1 MAVPF
6 SLPGRR
12 TSHQSLRCIR
22 SIRGAAISTLCGG
35 CPSPCNESENDVM
48 SESLPPVINQPSP
61 ASAQTIPGQIPA
73 VQTLGLTRTYG
84 TMMALNALDLTVQQG
99 DLFGFIGSNGAG
111 KTTTL
116 RILATFLAPTA
127 GQALVLGHD
136 VGRDAD
142 AVRHVIGYMPDFF
155 GVYKDMEVTEYL
167 DFFGACYKIP
177 TAQREKTVND
187 VLELVG
193 LSEKKGALIG
203 ALSRGMQQRLG
214 LARVLIHD
222 PQLLLL
228 DEPAS
233 GLDPRARIEMMAILQ
248 ELQRLGKTIII
259 SSHILSE
266 LQTLC
271 NRVAIIEK
279 GKLIYSGPVQGVRD
293 QMAQGRVVW
302 VRVSSDQPHAI
313 QLLKTRPEVS
323 EVSTVDGEIK
333 ITLSNHDIDHS
344 IIADVLVR
352 GGARLI
358 ELREDEIGLEEVFMR
373 VTRGETQ

>member
-1 MAVPF
+1 M
-6 SLPGRR
+6 LGY
-12 TSHQSLRCIR
+12 
-22 SIRGAAISTLCGG
+22 
-35 CPSPCNESENDVM
+35 DV
-48 SESLPPVINQPSP
+48 VKQ
-61 ASAQTIPGQIPA
+61 
-73 VQTLGLTRTYG
+73 
-84 TMMALNALDLTVQQG
+84 
-99 DLFGFIGSNGAG
+99 
-111 KTTTL
+111 
-116 RILATFLAPTA
+116 
-127 GQALVLGHD
+127 
-136 VGRDAD
+136 AD

-177 TAQREKTVND
+177 TLKREKTVSD

-293 QMAQGRVVW
+293 QMASGLIYW
-302 VRVSSDQPHAI
+302 VTVPGDSSKAI
-313 QLLKTRPEVS
+313 ELLKSRAEVADA
-323 EVSTVDGEIK
+323 VAVDGQVK
-333 ITLSNHDIDHS
+333 VTFTTHDIDPGFLPET
-344 IIADVLVR
+344 LVH
-352 GGARLI
+352 GGVKFTGLW
-358 ELREDEIGLEEVFMR
+358 EDELGLEEVFLR

>member
-1 MAVPF
+1 ME
-6 SLPGRR
+6 
-12 TSHQSLRCIR
+12 T
-22 SIRGAAISTLCGG
+22 T
-35 CPSPCNESENDVM
+35 
-48 SESLPPVINQPSP
+48 
-61 ASAQTIPGQIPA
+61 PA
-73 VQTLGLTRTYG
+73 VQTLELTRQYG
-84 TMMALNALDLTVQQG
+84 EMVAVDRLNLTVNRA

-116 RILATFLAPTA
+116 RILATFLAPTSGTA
-127 GQALVLGHD
+127 TVMGHD
-136 VGRDAD
+136 VVKDAD

-177 TAQREKTVND
+177 ARQREKTVND

-193 LSEKKGALIG
+193 LTEKRGAIIG

-222 PQLLLL
+222 PQVLLL

-271 NRVAIIEK
+271 NRVAIIER
-279 GKLIYSGPVQGVRD
+279 GRLIYSGPVQGVRD

-302 VRVSSDQPHAI
+302 VKVSSDPARAQEI
-313 QLLKTRPEVS
+313 LKSQPEVA
-323 EVSTVDGEIK
+323 EVAAVDGSLK
-333 ITLSNHDIDHS
+333 VTLASHDTDHS
-344 IIADVLVR
+344 IVADVLVR
-352 GGARLI
+352 GGARLV
-358 ELREDEIGLEEVFMR
+358 ELREDELGLEEVFLR

>member
-1 MAVPF
+1 MPTAPPP
-6 SLPGRR
+6 LNN
-12 TSHQSLRCIR
+12 
-22 SIRGAAISTLCGG
+22 ST
-35 CPSPCNESENDVM
+35 
-48 SESLPPVINQPSP
+48 
-61 ASAQTIPGQIPA
+61 AA
-73 VQTLGLTRTYG
+73 VQTFALTRVYG
-84 TMMALNALDLTVQQG
+84 SMIALNALNLTVNRG

-116 RILATFLAPTA
+116 RILATFLAPSSGTA
-127 GQALVLGHD
+127 QVLGHD
-136 VGRDAD
+136 VVRDAD

-177 TAQREKTVND
+177 SSQREKTVND

-222 PQLLLL
+222 PAVLLL

-293 QMAQGRVVW
+293 QMSQGRVIW
-302 VRVSSDQPHAI
+302 VRVSSDSNQAI
-313 QLLKTRPEVS
+313 ELLKVRPEIS
-323 EVSTVDGEIK
+323 EVAAVDGEIK
-333 ITLSNHDIDHS
+333 ITLASFDIDHS
-344 IIADVLVR
+344 IVAEILVH
-352 GGARLI
+352 GGVKLI

>member
-1 MAVPF
+1 MNA
-6 SLPGRR
+6 
-12 TSHQSLRCIR
+12 
-22 SIRGAAISTLCGG
+22 
-35 CPSPCNESENDVM
+35 
-48 SESLPPVINQPSP
+48 PP
-61 ASAQTIPGQIPA
+61 IPA
-73 VQTLGLTRTYG
+73 VQTLGLTRMYG
-84 TMMALNALDLTVQQG
+84 SMAALSDLNLTVNKG

-116 RILATFLAPTA
+116 RILATFLAPSAGTA
-127 GQALVLGHD
+127 SILGHD
-136 VGRDAD
+136 VVRDAD

-222 PQLLLL
+222 PALLLL

-248 ELQRLGKTIII
+248 ELQRMGKTIII

-293 QMAQGRVVW
+293 QMATGLIYW
-302 VRVSSDQPHAI
+302 VTVPGDSARAI
-313 QLLKTRPEVS
+313 ELLKGRKEVQ
-323 EVSTVDGEIK
+323 EVVPADGQLK
-333 ITLSNHDIDHS
+333 VTFANDIDPGFL
-344 IIADVLVR
+344 AEALVQ
-352 GGARLI
+352 GGVRIKGLW
-358 ELREDEIGLEEVFMR
+358 EDELGLEEVFLR

>member
-1 MAVPF
+1 MNTAD
-6 SLPGRR
+6 S
-12 TSHQSLRCIR
+12 
-22 SIRGAAISTLCGG
+22 A
-35 CPSPCNESENDVM
+35 
-48 SESLPPVINQPSP
+48 PPL
-61 ASAQTIPGQIPA
+61 PA
-73 VQTLGLTRTYG
+73 VHTIGLTRTYG
-84 TMMALNALDLTVQQG
+84 AMTALSSLDLTVMRG

-116 RILATFLAPTA
+116 RILATFLAPSAGTA
-127 GQALVLGHD
+127 KVLGHD
-136 VGRDAD
+136 VVANAD

-193 LSEKKGALIG
+193 LTEKKGALIG

-222 PQLLLL
+222 PQVLLL

-293 QMAQGRVVW
+293 QMSSGLIVW
-302 VRVSSDQPHAI
+302 VKVAAEADRAI
-313 QLLKTRPEVS
+313 ELLKTRTEVA
-323 EVSTVDGEIK
+323 EVMPVDGRIK
-333 ITLSNHDIDHS
+333 ITMVDHDTDHS
-344 IIADVLVR
+344 FVADTLVR
-352 GGARLI
+352 GGLK
-358 ELREDEIGLEEVFMR
+358 LVGLQEDELGLEEVFLR

>member
-1 MAVPF
+1 M
-6 SLPGRR
+6 
-12 TSHQSLRCIR
+12 
-22 SIRGAAISTLCGG
+22 
-35 CPSPCNESENDVM
+35 NE
-48 SESLPPVINQPSP
+48 PP
-61 ASAQTIPGQIPA
+61 IPA
-73 VQTLGLTRTYG
+73 VQTFGLTRFYG
-84 TMMALNALDLTVQQG
+84 NIAALYQLDLTVNKG

-116 RILATFLAPTA
+116 RILATFLAPSAGTA
-127 GQALVLGHD
+127 TILGHD
-136 VGRDAD
+136 VVRDAD

-193 LSEKKGALIG
+193 LSEKKGFLIG

-222 PQLLLL
+222 PRLLLL

-266 LQTLC
+266 LETIC
-271 NRVAIIEK
+271 NRVCIIER
-279 GKLIYSGPVQGVRD
+279 GALIYAGPVQGVRD
-293 QMAQGRVVW
+293 QMSSGKVVW
-302 VRVSSDQPHAI
+302 VRVTSDQQQAME
-313 QLLKTRPEVS
+313 LLKTQPQVAEVS
-323 EVSTVDGEIK
+323 AVDHEIK
-333 ITLSNHDIDHS
+333 
-344 IIADVLVR
+344 V
-352 GGARLI
+352 
-358 ELREDEIGLEEVFMR
+358 
-373 VTRGETQ
+373 

>member
-1 MAVPF
+1 M
-6 SLPGRR
+6 
-12 TSHQSLRCIR
+12 
-22 SIRGAAISTLCGG
+22 STTA
-35 CPSPCNESENDVM
+35 
-48 SESLPPVINQPSP
+48 PP
-61 ASAQTIPGQIPA
+61 IPA
-73 VQTLGLTRTYG
+73 VQTVGLTRTYG
-84 TMMALNALDLTVQQG
+84 TMTALNALDLTINRG

-116 RILATFLAPTA
+116 RILATFLTPTA
-127 GQALVLGHD
+127 GQAYVLGHD
-136 VGRDAD
+136 VVRDAD

-177 TAQREKTVND
+177 TAQREKTVGD

-248 ELQRLGKTIII
+248 ELQRMGKTIII

-279 GKLIYSGPVQGVRD
+279 GRLIYSGPVQGVRD
-293 QMAQGRVVW
+293 QMSQGRVVW
-302 VRVSSDQPHAI
+302 VRVTSDQVKAME
-313 QLLKTRPEVS
+313 LLKGRAEITEVS
-323 EVSTVDGEIK
+323 AVDGEIK
-333 ITLSNHDIDHS
+333 VTLASQD
-344 IIADVLVR
+344 
-352 GGARLI
+352 
-358 ELREDEIGLEEVFMR
+358 
-373 VTRGETQ
+373 T

>member
-1 MAVPF
+1 M
-6 SLPGRR
+6 
-12 TSHQSLRCIR
+12 
-22 SIRGAAISTLCGG
+22 ST
-35 CPSPCNESENDVM
+35 PAT
-48 SESLPPVINQPSP
+48 PPQ
-61 ASAQTIPGQIPA
+61 AA
-73 VQTLGLTRTYG
+73 VQTIGLTRTYG
-84 TMMALNALDLTVQQG
+84 QMVALNSLDLSVYKG

-116 RILATFLAPTA
+116 RILATFLTPTA
-127 GQALVLGHD
+127 GQAIVLGND
-136 VGRDAD
+136 VVRDAD

-222 PQLLLL
+222 PQVLLL

-248 ELQRLGKTIII
+248 ELQRMGKTIII

-271 NRVAIIEK
+271 NRVAIIER

-293 QMAQGRVVW
+293 QMATGRVVW
-302 VRVSSDQPHAI
+302 VRVKSEQEKAI
-313 QLLKTRPEVS
+313 EILKARVEVT
-323 EVSTVDGEIK
+323 EAVAQDGQIKVRLVD
-333 ITLSNHDIDHS
+333 HDADHS
-344 IIADVLVR
+344 IVAEALVH
-352 GGARLI
+352 GGARVL
-358 ELREDEIGLEEVFMR
+358 EVREDELGLEEVFLR

>member
-1 MAVPF
+1 MDA
-6 SLPGRR
+6 
-12 TSHQSLRCIR
+12 
-22 SIRGAAISTLCGG
+22 
-35 CPSPCNESENDVM
+35 
-48 SESLPPVINQPSP
+48 PP
-61 ASAQTIPGQIPA
+61 IPA
-73 VQTLGLTRTYG
+73 VETIGLTRFYG
-84 TMMALNALDLTVQQG
+84 TMAALHSLNLTINPG

-116 RILATFLAPTA
+116 RILATFLAPSA
-127 GQALVLGHD
+127 GAAKILGHD
-136 VGRDAD
+136 VVTQAD

-167 DFFGACYKIP
+167 DFFGACYRIP
-177 TAQREKTVND
+177 TAQREKTVLD

-193 LSEKKGALIG
+193 LSEKRGAIIG

-222 PQLLLL
+222 PKVLLL

-293 QMAQGRVVW
+293 QMSAGLIYW
-302 VRVSSDQPHAI
+302 VRPHGNPSGAVE
-313 QLLKTRPEVS
+313 LLKARPEVA
-323 EVSTVDGEIK
+323 EAAAVDGQIK
-333 ITLSNHDIDHS
+333 VTFASR
-344 IIADVLVR
+344 DVDPSFLAEALVR
-352 GGARLI
+352 GGVKFTGLW
-358 ELREDEIGLEEVFMR
+358 EDELGLEEVFLQ

>member
-1 MAVPF
+1 M
-6 SLPGRR
+6 SD
-12 TSHQSLRCIR
+12 
-22 SIRGAAISTLCGG
+22 AA
-35 CPSPCNESENDVM
+35 
-48 SESLPPVINQPSP
+48 PP
-61 ASAQTIPGQIPA
+61 IPA
-73 VQTLGLTRTYG
+73 VQTYGLTRMYG
-84 TMMALNALDLTVQQG
+84 SIAALSGLDLTVNKG

-116 RILATFLAPTA
+116 RILATFLAPSAGTA
-127 GQALVLGHD
+127 QILGHD
-136 VGRDAD
+136 VVRDAD

-193 LSEKKGALIG
+193 LSEKKGSLIG

-279 GKLIYSGPVQGVRD
+279 GKLIYSGAVQGVRD
-293 QMAQGRVVW
+293 QMSQGRVVW
-302 VRVSSDQPHAI
+302 VRVSSDQA
-313 QLLKTRPEVS
+313 QAVALLKTRPEVS
-323 EVSTVDGEIK
+323 EVVNVDGEIK
-333 ITLSNHDIDHS
+333 ITLASQDTDHS
-344 IIADVLVR
+344 IVADVLVR
-352 GGARLI
+352 GGAKLI

>member
-1 MAVPF
+1 MYGSIAAV
-6 SLPGRR
+6 SQL
-12 TSHQSLRCIR
+12 
-22 SIRGAAISTLCGG
+22 
-35 CPSPCNESENDVM
+35 E
-48 SESLPPVINQPSP
+48 
-61 ASAQTIPGQIPA
+61 
-73 VQTLGLTRTYG
+73 
-84 TMMALNALDLTVQQG
+84 LTVNKG

-116 RILATFLAPTA
+116 RILATFLAPSAGTA
-127 GQALVLGHD
+127 TIL
-136 VGRDAD
+136 GRDVVREAD
-142 AVRHVIGYMPDFF
+142 AVRHMIGYMPDFF

-177 TAQREKTVND
+177 TVQREKTVND

-193 LSEKKGALIG
+193 LTEKKGSLIG

-279 GKLIYSGPVQGVRD
+279 GRLIYSGPVQGVRD
-293 QMAQGRVVW
+293 QVSQARVMW
-302 VRVSSDQPHAI
+302 VRVSSDQTQAMA
-313 QLLKTRPEVS
+313 LLKVRKEIAEVAAVDSEIKVTLSGPEV
-323 EVSTVDGEIK
+323 E
-333 ITLSNHDIDHS
+333 HS
-344 IIADVLVR
+344 IVAEVLVQ
-352 GGARLI
+352 GGAKLV
-358 ELREDEIGLEEVFMR
+358 ELREDEVGLEEVFMR

>member
-1 MAVPF
+1 
-6 SLPGRR
+6 
-12 TSHQSLRCIR
+12 
-22 SIRGAAISTLCGG
+22 
-35 CPSPCNESENDVM
+35 M
-48 SESLPPVINQPSP
+48 SETAPPL
-61 ASAQTIPGQIPA
+61 PA
-73 VQTLGLTRTYG
+73 VHTSGLTRMYG
-84 TMMALNALDLTVQQG
+84 NIAALYDLSLTANRG

-116 RILATFLAPTA
+116 RILATFLAPSA
-127 GQALVLGHD
+127 GSAIVLGHD
-136 VGRDAD
+136 VVRDAD

-233 GLDPRARIEMMAILQ
+233 GLDPRARIEMMAVLQ
-248 ELQRLGKTIII
+248 ELQRMGKTIII

-293 QMAQGRVVW
+293 QMAAGQVYW
-302 VRVSSDQPHAI
+302 VKVATDTEQAM
-313 QLLKTRPEVS
+313 QMLKSRPEVS
-323 EVSTVDGEIK
+323 EISRVDGQMK
-333 ITLSNHDIDHS
+333 VTLTSHDTDP
-344 IIADVLVR
+344 
-352 GGARLI
+352 
-358 ELREDEIGLEEVFMR
+358 
-373 VTRGETQ
+373 

>member
-1 MAVPF
+1 MAIEAP
-6 SLPGRR
+6 PGN
-12 TSHQSLRCIR
+12 TSSP
-22 SIRGAAISTLCGG
+22 GNAGG
-35 CPSPCNESENDVM
+35 NGTAV
-48 SESLPPVINQPSP
+48 
-61 ASAQTIPGQIPA
+61 PA
-73 VQTLGLTRTYG
+73 VQTTNLTRVYG
-84 TMMALNALDLTVQQG
+84 NMVALNALTLTVNRG

-116 RILATFLAPTA
+116 RILATFLAPSGGKA
-127 GQALVLGHD
+127 EILGHD
-136 VGRDAD
+136 VVRDAD
-142 AVRHVIGYMPDFF
+142 RVRHIIGYMPDFF

-177 TAQREKTVND
+177 SVQRERTVND

-193 LSEKKGALIG
+193 LTEKKGALIG

-222 PQLLLL
+222 PAVLLL

-248 ELQRLGKTIII
+248 ELQRMGKTIII

-266 LQTLC
+266 LETLC

-293 QMAQGRVVW
+293 QMAAGRVFLVK
-302 VRVSSDQPHAI
+302 VLGDEARAVE
-313 QLLKTRPEVS
+313 LLKGRPEVNQV
-323 EVSTVDGEIK
+323 EQAEGRIK
-333 ITLSNHDIDHS
+333 VTLNDHETDPGCV
-344 IIADVLVR
+344 AETLVH
-352 GGARLI
+352 GGVKLVGLEEY
-358 ELREDEIGLEEVFMR
+358 ELGLEEVFMR

>member
-1 MAVPF
+1 MTTVP
-6 SLPGRR
+6 
-12 TSHQSLRCIR
+12 
-22 SIRGAAISTLCGG
+22 
-35 CPSPCNESENDVM
+35 
-48 SESLPPVINQPSP
+48 PPLSNGV
-61 ASAQTIPGQIPA
+61 PA
-73 VQTLGLTRTYG
+73 VQTFALTRLYG
-84 TMMALNALDLTVQQG
+84 SMIALNALNLTVNRG

-116 RILATFLAPTA
+116 RIFATFLAPSAGTA
-127 GQALVLGHD
+127 QVLGHD
-136 VGRDAD
+136 VVHDAD
-142 AVRHVIGYMPDFF
+142 AVGKVIGYMPDFF

-193 LSEKKGALIG
+193 LSEKKGSLIG

-222 PQLLLL
+222 PQVLLL

-266 LQTLC
+266 LQSLC

-293 QMAQGRVVW
+293 QMGQGRVIW
-302 VRVSSDQPHAI
+302 VRVKSDQTQVI
-313 QLLKTRPEVS
+313 ELLKGRPEIS
-323 EVSTVDGEIK
+323 EVGTVDSEIK
-333 ITLSNHDIDHS
+333 VTLAGEDVDHS
-344 IIADVLVR
+344 IVADVLVR
-352 GGARLI
+352 GGAKLA
-358 ELREDEIGLEEVFMR
+358 ELREDEI
-373 VTRGETQ
+373 

>member
-1 MAVPF
+1 VIEISGLSRKFGDKLVLNQVSLQVPR
-6 SLPGRR
+6 GRVFG
-12 TSHQSLRCIR
+12 LV
-22 SIRGAAISTLCGG
+22 GA
-35 CPSPCNESENDVM
+35 
-48 SESLPPVINQPSP
+48 
-61 ASAQTIPGQIPA
+61 
-73 VQTLGLTRTYG
+73 
-84 TMMALNALDLTVQQG
+84 
-99 DLFGFIGSNGAG
+99 NGAG

-116 RILATFLAPTA
+116 RILATFLAPSA
-127 GQALVLGHD
+127 GRAQILGYD
-136 VGRDAD
+136 VVSNAD

-177 TAQREKTVND
+177 TAQREKTVGD

-222 PQLLLL
+222 PRLLLL

-233 GLDPRARIEMMAILQ
+233 GLDPRARIEMMAVLQ

-279 GKLIYSGPVQGVRD
+279 GRLIYSGPVQGVRD
-293 QMAQGRVVW
+293 QMSQGRVVW
-302 VRVSSDQPHAI
+302 VRVASDAAKAMEM
-313 QLLKTRPEVS
+313 LKARPEVA
-323 EVSTVDGEIK
+323 EVTSMDGEIK
-333 ITLSNHDIDHS
+333 VTLTAQDTDHS
-344 IIADVLVR
+344 IVAEVLVH
-352 GGARLI
+352 GGARLL
-358 ELREDEIGLEEVFMR
+358 ELREDQIGLEEVFMR
-373 VTRGETQ
+373 VTKGETQ

>member
-1 MAVPF
+1 
-6 SLPGRR
+6 
-12 TSHQSLRCIR
+12 
-22 SIRGAAISTLCGG
+22 
-35 CPSPCNESENDVM
+35 M
-48 SESLPPVINQPSP
+48 SAPPL
-61 ASAQTIPGQIPA
+61 PA
-73 VQTLGLTRTYG
+73 VQTLGLTRSYG
-84 TMMALNALDLTVQQG
+84 SMIALNALDLTVNQG

-116 RILATFLAPTA
+116 RILATFLAPSA

-136 VGRDAD
+136 VVRDAD

-222 PQLLLL
+222 PKVLLL

-248 ELQRLGKTIII
+248 ELQRMGKTIII

-279 GKLIYSGPVQGVRD
+279 GKLIYAGPVQGVRD
-293 QMAQGRVVW
+293 QMQTGRVIW
-302 VRVSSDQPHAI
+302 VKVSSDQGQAI
-313 QLLKTRPEVS
+313 ELLKARPEVS
-323 EVSTVDGEIK
+323 QAKAEDGHIK
-333 ITLSNHDIDHS
+333 VTLTSHDIDHS
-344 IIADVLVR
+344 IIAETLVR
-352 GGARLI
+352 GGAKLI
-358 ELREDEIGLEEVFMR
+358 ELREDELGLEEVFLR

>member
-1 MAVPF
+1 MTAPVP
-6 SLPGRR
+6 P
-12 TSHQSLRCIR
+12 
-22 SIRGAAISTLCGG
+22 
-35 CPSPCNESENDVM
+35 
-48 SESLPPVINQPSP
+48 
-61 ASAQTIPGQIPA
+61 IPA
-73 VQTLGLTRTYG
+73 VQTFGLTRLYG
-84 TMMALNALDLTVQQG
+84 SLAALSGLDLTVNKG

-116 RILATFLAPTA
+116 RILATFLAPSAGTA
-127 GQALVLGHD
+127 QILGHD
-136 VGRDAD
+136 VVREAD

-177 TAQREKTVND
+177 TVQREKTVND

-222 PQLLLL
+222 PQVLLL

-248 ELQRLGKTIII
+248 ELQKMGKTIII

-266 LQTLC
+266 LETLC
-271 NRVAIIEK
+271 NQVAIIEK
-279 GKLIYSGPVQGVRD
+279 GQLIYTGPVQGVRD
-293 QMAQGRVVW
+293 QMAAGRVFLVK
-302 VRVSSDQPHAI
+302 VLGDEARAI
-313 QLLKTRPEVS
+313 ELLKARPEVNQVKQA
-323 EVSTVDGEIK
+323 EGRIK
-333 ITLSNHDIDHS
+333 VTLNDHETDPGCV
-344 IIADVLVR
+344 AETLVH
-352 GGARLI
+352 GGVKLVGLEEY
-358 ELREDEIGLEEVFMR
+358 ELGLEEVFMR

>member
-1 MAVPF
+1 MEATEATTAIPEF
-6 SLPGRR
+6 Q
-12 TSHQSLRCIR
+12 TR
-22 SIRGAAISTLCGG
+22 SA
-35 CPSPCNESENDVM
+35 
-48 SESLPPVINQPSP
+48 PPV
-61 ASAQTIPGQIPA
+61 PA
-73 VQTLGLTRTYG
+73 VQTTGLTRTYG
-84 TMMALNALDLTVQQG
+84 TMVALNSLDLTVQRG

-116 RILATFLAPTA
+116 RILATFLAPSAGTA
-127 GQALVLGHD
+127 YVLGHD
-136 VGRDAD
+136 VVRDAD

-177 TAQREKTVND
+177 SSQREKTVND

-222 PQLLLL
+222 PAVLLL

-279 GKLIYSGPVQGVRD
+279 GQLIYSGPVQGV
-293 QMAQGRVVW
+293 
-302 VRVSSDQPHAI
+302 
-313 QLLKTRPEVS
+313 
-323 EVSTVDGEIK
+323 
-333 ITLSNHDIDHS
+333 
-344 IIADVLVR
+344 
-352 GGARLI
+352 
-358 ELREDEIGLEEVFMR
+358 
-373 VTRGETQ
+373 

>member
-1 MAVPF
+1 MAIEVP
-6 SLPGRR
+6 S
-12 TSHQSLRCIR
+12 S
-22 SIRGAAISTLCGG
+22 
-35 CPSPCNESENDVM
+35 V
-48 SESLPPVINQPSP
+48 
-61 ASAQTIPGQIPA
+61 PA
-73 VQTLGLTRTYG
+73 VQATDLTRMYG
-84 TMMALNALDLTVQQG
+84 SMVALSNLTLTVNRG

-116 RILATFLAPTA
+116 RILATFLAPSSGKA
-127 GQALVLGHD
+127 EVLGHD
-136 VGRDAD
+136 VVKDAD
-142 AVRHVIGYMPDFF
+142 AVRHTIGYMPDFF

-177 TAQREKTVND
+177 SAQREKTVND

-193 LSEKKGALIG
+193 LTEKRGALIG

-293 QMAQGRVVW
+293 QM
-302 VRVSSDQPHAI
+302 
-313 QLLKTRPEVS
+313 
-323 EVSTVDGEIK
+323 
-333 ITLSNHDIDHS
+333 SNGQVYW
-344 IIADVLVR
+344 VLVSGDSAKALEILKGR
-352 GGARLI
+352 KEVQEVEPSDGQLKVTFGNDVDPTFIAEALVQGGVRIKGLW
-358 ELREDEIGLEEVFMR
+358 EDELGLEEVFLR

>member
-1 MAVPF
+1 M
-6 SLPGRR
+6 
-12 TSHQSLRCIR
+12 TE
-22 SIRGAAISTLCGG
+22 ISA
-35 CPSPCNESENDVM
+35 
-48 SESLPPVINQPSP
+48 PPV
-61 ASAQTIPGQIPA
+61 AA
-73 VQTLGLTRTYG
+73 VQTLGLTRMYG
-84 TMMALNALDLTVQQG
+84 SLAALYGLDLIVNKG

-116 RILATFLAPTA
+116 RILATFLPPSA
-127 GQALVLGHD
+127 GKAIVLGHD
-136 VGRDAD
+136 VVEQAD
-142 AVRHVIGYMPDFF
+142 AVRHIIGYMPDFF

-167 DFFGACYKIP
+167 DFFGACYRIP
-177 TAQREKTVND
+177 AGRREKTVTD

-279 GKLIYSGPVQGVRD
+279 GRLIYSGPVQGVRD
-293 QMAQGRVVW
+293 QMSQGRVVW
-302 VRVSSDQPHAI
+302 VRVSSDQNQALE
-313 QLLKTRPEVS
+313 LLKSRSEVS
-323 EVSTVDGEIK
+323 EVTTVDGEIK
-333 ITLSNHDIDHS
+333 ITLANHEIDHS
-344 IIADVLVR
+344 IVADVLVR
-352 GGARLI
+352 GGSKLI
-358 ELREDEIGLEEVFMR
+358 ELREDVIGLEEVFMR

>member
-1 MAVPF
+1 MA
-6 SLPGRR
+6 
-12 TSHQSLRCIR
+12 
-22 SIRGAAISTLCGG
+22 
-35 CPSPCNESENDVM
+35 NDTQNGV
-48 SESLPPVINQPSP
+48 
-61 ASAQTIPGQIPA
+61 PA
-73 VQTLGLTRTYG
+73 VQTNSLTRVYG
-84 TMMALNALDLTVQQG
+84 NMVALNALTLTVNRG

-116 RILATFLAPTA
+116 RILATFLAPSGGTA
-127 GQALVLGHD
+127 QVLGHD
-136 VGRDAD
+136 VVQDAD
-142 AVRHVIGYMPDFF
+142 RVRHIIGYMPDFF

-177 TAQREKTVND
+177 AAQREKTVND

-193 LSEKKGALIG
+193 LTEKKGALIG

-248 ELQRLGKTIII
+248 ELQRMGKTIII

-293 QMAQGRVVW
+293 QMGSGHVYWIKVGDETAK
-302 VRVSSDQPHAI
+302 AME
-313 QLLKTRPEVS
+313 LLKTRPEVS
-323 EVSTVDGEIK
+323 EVEQVDGQVK
-333 ITLSNHDIDHS
+333 VTL
-344 IIADVLVR
+344 ADLDADPAVLADTLVR
-352 GGARLI
+352 GGVP
-358 ELREDEIGLEEVFMR
+358 LRGLWEDEIGLEEVFMR

>member
-1 MAVPF
+1 
-6 SLPGRR
+6 
-12 TSHQSLRCIR
+12 
-22 SIRGAAISTLCGG
+22 
-35 CPSPCNESENDVM
+35 M
-48 SESLPPVINQPSP
+48 SNNSAPP
-61 ASAQTIPGQIPA
+61 IPA
-73 VQTLGLTRTYG
+73 VQTFGLTRLYG
-84 TMMALNALDLTVQQG
+84 NITALDRLDLTVNKG

-116 RILATFLAPTA
+116 RILATFLAPSAGTA
-127 GQALVLGHD
+127 QIL
-136 VGRDAD
+136 GRDLLREAD

-193 LSEKKGALIG
+193 LTEKKGALIG

-279 GKLIYSGPVQGVRD
+279 GRLIYSGAVQGVRD
-293 QMAQGRVVW
+293 QVSQGQVVW
-302 VRVSSDQPHAI
+302 VRVSSEQSQAI
-313 QLLKTRPEVS
+313 DLLKARKEIAEVAPA
-323 EVSTVDGEIK
+323 DGEIK
-333 ITLSNHDIDHS
+333 VTLAGPDIEHS
-344 IIADVLVR
+344 IVADILVH
-352 GGARLI
+352 GGAKLI
-358 ELREDEIGLEEVFMR
+358 ELREDEVGLEEVFMR

>member
-1 MAVPF
+1 M
-6 SLPGRR
+6 
-12 TSHQSLRCIR
+12 T
-22 SIRGAAISTLCGG
+22 
-35 CPSPCNESENDVM
+35 E
-48 SESLPPVINQPSP
+48 PP
-61 ASAQTIPGQIPA
+61 IPA
-73 VQTLGLTRTYG
+73 VQTFGLTRMYG
-84 TMMALNALDLTVQQG
+84 NIAALSGLDLTVHKG

-116 RILATFLAPTA
+116 RILATFLTPTA
-127 GQALVLGHD
+127 GRAVVLGHD
-136 VGRDAD
+136 VVQQAD

-193 LSEKKGALIG
+193 LSEKRGALIG

-279 GKLIYSGPVQGVRD
+279 GRLIYSGPVQGVRD
-293 QMAQGRVVW
+293 QMSQGRVVW
-302 VRVSSDQPHAI
+302 VRVSTDQIRAI
-313 QLLKTRPEVS
+313 ELLKSRPEVS
-323 EVSTVDGEIK
+323 DASAVDGEIK
-333 ITLSNHDIDHS
+333 VTLAENDVDHS
-344 IIADVLVR
+344 IVADTLVR
-352 GGARLI
+352 GGAKLI

>member
-1 MAVPF
+1 MNSA
-6 SLPGRR
+6 
-12 TSHQSLRCIR
+12 
-22 SIRGAAISTLCGG
+22 
-35 CPSPCNESENDVM
+35 
-48 SESLPPVINQPSP
+48 PP
-61 ASAQTIPGQIPA
+61 IPA
-73 VQTLGLTRTYG
+73 VQTFGLTRMYG
-84 TMMALNALDLTVQQG
+84 NTTALLDLNLTVNRG

-116 RILATFLAPTA
+116 RILATFLAPSAGTA
-127 GQALVLGHD
+127 QILGHD
-136 VGRDAD
+136 VVRQAD

-193 LSEKKGALIG
+193 LSERKGALIG

-233 GLDPRARIEMMAILQ
+233 GLDPRARIEMMEILR
-248 ELQRLGKTIII
+248 ELKRLGKTIII

-266 LQTLC
+266 LETIC

-279 GKLIYSGPVQGVRD
+279 GKLIYAGPVQGVRD
-293 QMAQGRVVW
+293 QMSSGRVIW
-302 VRVSSDQPHAI
+302 VRGSSDAEHAI
-313 QLLKTRPEVS
+313 GLLRARS
-323 EVSTVDGEIK
+323 EVTEAVVMDGRLK
-333 ITLSNHDIDHS
+333 VTL
-344 IIADVLVR
+344 
-352 GGARLI
+352 
-358 ELREDEIGLEEVFMR
+358 
-373 VTRGETQ
+373 

>member
-1 MAVPF
+1 MSKAPT
-6 SLPGRR
+6 P
-12 TSHQSLRCIR
+12 
-22 SIRGAAISTLCGG
+22 IS
-35 CPSPCNESENDVM
+35 DK
-48 SESLPPVINQPSP
+48 
-61 ASAQTIPGQIPA
+61 APA
-73 VQTLGLTRTYG
+73 VQTFALTRVYG
-84 TMMALNALDLTVQQG
+84 SMIALNALNLTVNRG

-116 RILATFLAPTA
+116 RILATFLAPSAGTA
-127 GQALVLGHD
+127 QVLGHD
-136 VGRDAD
+136 VVRDAD

-177 TAQREKTVND
+177 SAQREKTVND

-222 PQLLLL
+222 PQVLLL

-233 GLDPRARIEMMAILQ
+233 GLDPLARIEMTAILQ
-248 ELQRLGKTIII
+248 ELQRMGKTIII

-279 GKLIYSGPVQGVRD
+279 GKLIYSGPVQGVRN
-293 QMAQGRVVW
+293 QVATGRVVW
-302 VRVSSDQPHAI
+302 VRVSSDSAKAIELLRGHAEI
-313 QLLKTRPEVS
+313 S
-323 EVSTVDGEIK
+323 EVSQVDGELK
-333 ITLSNHDIDHS
+333 VTLNDHETDPGCV
-344 IIADVLVR
+344 AETLVH
-352 GGARLI
+352 GGLKLI
-358 ELREDEIGLEEVFMR
+358 GLEEEELGLEEVFLR